1 MADETDHSFD
11 FRAHEQQAVTAYLQK
26 HAFYE
31 DLAAVVRRIIE
42 ESLKRR
48 AINVHSVQARAKD
61 PATFGK
67 KAAQPS
73 DGDPTKP
80 KYPRPLEQITDLA
93 GVRVITYFPSTLDD
107 IDSLMTE
114 EFRIVER
121 SDKGAEL
128 IEEDRFGYKS
138 IHYLVKL
145 VTHRAALPEYA
156 PYAESVIEVQVRTI
170 MQHAWAEIE
179 HDIQYKSAE
188 VIPVEIHRRFMALA
202 GLLEIADREF
212 QAIQDADKRL
222 TQEARSRVA
231 GGHLETV
238 EITPDALKAFLDKRL
253 GPDGRI
259 SEFSYNWTAKLLR
272 RLGFRTLEQ
281 VERCIRPYDDDGVSR
296 AATGGRPG
304 QTSRF
309 EDMLLAG
316 MGERFIA
323 RHSYALEPW
332 WGLMAQQRLERLKLH
347 RIPIGDYD
355 PQNDAD
361 VTATESAAGD
371 QAPIERDER
380 SGTSVTRQSGDMGDT
395 TPV

>member
-1 MADETDHSFD
+1 MADEPEQPFD
-11 FRAHEQQAVTAYLQK
+11 FKAHEQQAVTAYLKK
-26 HAFYE
+26 HGFYE

-48 AINVHSVQARAKD
+48 GINVHSVQGRAKD
-61 PATFGK
+61 PASLGK
-67 KAAQPS
+67 KAAEPS
-73 DGDPTKP
+73 DEDPTKP
-80 KYPRPLEQITDLA
+80 KYVRPLEQITDLA
-93 GVRVITYFPSTLDD
+93 AVRVITYFPSTLDE
-107 IDSLMTE
+107 IDALMAE
-114 EFRIVER
+114 EFRVVER

-156 PYAESVIEVQVRTI
+156 PYADSTIEVQVRTI

-188 VIPVEIHRRFMALA
+188 VIPVEIRRRFMALA

-212 QAIQDADKRL
+212 QAIQDADRRL

-231 GGHLETV
+231 GGQLETV

-281 VERCIRPYDDDGVSR
+281 VERCIRPYNDDGDGVSR
-296 AATGGRPG
+296 AASGSRQG
-304 QTSRF
+304 QTTRF
-309 EDMLLAG
+309 EHMLLAG
-316 MGERFIA
+316 MGERFIS
-323 RHSYALEPW
+323 RHSYGNEPW
-332 WGLMAQQRLERLKLH
+332 WGRIVQGHLERLREH
-347 RIPIGDYD
+347 GIPIGDYD
-355 PQNDAD
+355 PQNDAE
-361 VTATESAAGD
+361 APSTEAGGR
-371 QAPIERDER
+371 A
-380 SGTSVTRQSGDMGDT
+380 
-395 TPV
+395 

>member
-1 MADETDHSFD
+1 MADAGQQGFD
-11 FRAHEQQAVTAYLQK
+11 FNVHEQQAVTAYLQK
-26 HAFYE
+26 HAFYD
-31 DLAAVVRRIIE
+31 DLATVVRRIVE

-48 AINVHSVQARAKD
+48 RINVHSVQARAKD
-61 PATFGK
+61 PASFGR

-80 KYPRPLEQITDLA
+80 KYAKPLDEITDLA
-93 GVRVITYFPSTLDD
+93 GVRVIAYFPSALDE
-107 IDSLMTE
+107 IDSLMAE
-114 EFRIVER
+114 EFRVVER

-128 IEEDRFGYKS
+128 VEEERFGYKS

-145 VTHRAALPEYA
+145 VTHRAALAEYA

-188 VIPVEIHRRFMALA
+188 VIPVEIRRRFMALA

-212 QAIQDADKRL
+212 QAIQDADRQL

-231 GGHLETV
+231 GGQLDTV
-238 EITPDALKAFLDKRL
+238 EITPDALKAFLDKRI
-253 GPDGRI
+253 GSDGRI
-259 SEFSYNWTAKLLR
+259 SEVSYNWTARLLR

-281 VERCIRPYDDDGVSR
+281 VERCIRPYDDDRVSR
-296 AATGGRPG
+296 AASGSRQG

-316 MGERFIA
+316 MGERFITEHLWA
-323 RHSYALEPW
+323 PEVW
-332 WGLMAQQRLERLKLH
+332 WGPSCQARLKRLKVAG
-347 RIPIGDYD
+347 IPIGDYD
-355 PQNDAD
+355 PQQEAD
-361 VTATESAAGD
+361 STPTGAEPVTQEASA
-371 QAPIERDER
+371 RDGGV
-380 SGTSVTRQSGDMGDT
+380 S
-395 TPV
+395 